1 MARRF
6 NRSPRGDPGLRHGF
20 KSGLEDANAAWL
32 KANGVAVKYEGL
44 VIPYVAPATLHTYR
58 PDFPL
63 PNGII
68 VETKGKFEL
77 ADRKKHL
84 LVKSQHPKLDLRF
97 VFSNP
102 NARIYKG
109 SPTTYAHWCERH
121 GFQYA
126 KKLIPAEW
134 LKERIKPVALTPES
148 RLPRPTVTG
157 TKKR

>member
-1 MARRF
+1 VARPFNRRF
-6 NRSPRGDPGLRHGF
+6 GDPGLRHGF
-20 KSGLEDANAAWL
+20 KSGLEDLNAKHL
-32 KANGVAVKYEGL
+32 KSLGVTVKYESL

-77 ADRKKHL
+77 QDRKKHL
-84 LVKSQHPKLDLRF
+84 LVKSQHPKLDIRF

-121 GFQYA
+121 GFKYA

-134 LKERIKPVALTPES
+134 LKERGPGKVQLTPEAQ
-148 RLPRPTVTG
+148 LPKHEVG